1 MDVLTGI
8 KTLISSVPQNIINLI
23 SNQNTEVVWFIM
35 LILCF
40 LSILVFLRL
49 FGYVG
54 LYVYSAI
61 AIIAANIQVLKQANF
76 NFFSS
81 INEKIIP
88 FYEPSPI
95 ALGTILFASTFL
107 CTDILSE
114 YYGKEKARKNVLIGF
129 CSFFLM
135 TILML
140 VTIGIQ
146 PAEGEWVSMVQ
157 DSLAILFTPMTS
169 IFVASMIA
177 YLISQ
182 YFDIWFFNYL
192 KTISSNKL
200 LWLRNN
206 VSTAVSSLIDNTIF
220 SIFAWIILNPNPFP
234 LSDVIMTFILGVYL
248 LRVFIA
254 LLDTPFIYLA
264 KYFIPEEKNP
274 SPEMG

>member
-8 KTLISSVPQNIINLI
+8 KTLISSIPQNIINLI

-61 AIIAANIQVLKQANF
+61 AIIVANIQVLKQANF

-146 PAEGEWVSMVQ
+146 PAEDEWVSMVQ
-157 DSLAILFTPMTS
+157 ESLAILFTPMTS

-182 YFDIWFFNYL
+182 YFDIWFFSYL
-192 KTISSNKL
+192 KTVSSNKL

-206 VSTAVSSLIDNTIF
+206 VSTAVSSLIDNTVF

-254 LLDTPFIYLA
+254 ILDTPFIYLA
-264 KYFIPEEKNP
+264 KYFIQEEKN
-274 SPEMG
+274 SSTEMG

>member
-8 KTLISSVPQNIINLI
+8 KTLISLIPQNIINLI
-23 SNQNTEVVWFIM
+23 SNQNTEVVWFLM

-146 PAEGEWVSMVQ
+146 PAEDEWVSMVQ
-157 DSLAILFTPMTS
+157 ESLAILFTPMTS

-182 YFDIWFFNYL
+182 YFDIWFFSYL
-192 KTISSNKL
+192 KTVSSNKL

-206 VSTAVSSLIDNTIF
+206 ISTALSSLIDNTIF

-254 LLDTPFIYLA
+254 LLDTPFLYLA
-264 KYFIPEEKNP
+264 KYFIPEEKNS

>member
-1 MDVLTGI
+1 MDVLNGI
-8 KTLISSVPQNIINLI
+8 KTLISSIPQNIINLI

-35 LILCF
+35 LVLCF

-114 YYGKEKARKNVLIGF
+114 YYGKEKAKKNVLIGF

-146 PAEGEWVSMVQ
+146 PAEDEWVSMVQ
-157 DSLAILFTPMTS
+157 ESLAIIFTPMTS

-182 YFDIWFFNYL
+182 YFDIWFFSYL
-192 KTISSNKL
+192 KTVSSNKL

-264 KYFIPEEKNP
+264 RYFIPKEKNS

>member
-1 MDVLTGI
+1 MDVITGI
-8 KTLISSVPQNIINLI
+8 KTIISSIPQNIINLI

-146 PAEGEWVSMVQ
+146 PAEDEWVSMVQ
-157 DSLAILFTPMTS
+157 ESLAILFTPMTS

-182 YFDIWFFNYL
+182 YFDIWFFSYL
-192 KTISSNKL
+192 KTVSSNKL

-254 LLDTPFIYLA
+254 ILDTPFIYLA
-264 KYFIPEEKNP
+264 KYFIPEEKNS

>member
-8 KTLISSVPQNIINLI
+8 KTLISSIPQNIINLI

-76 NFFSS
+76 NLFSS

-146 PAEGEWVSMVQ
+146 PAEDEWVSMVQ
-157 DSLAILFTPMTS
+157 ESLAILFTPMTS

-182 YFDIWFFNYL
+182 YFDIWFFSYL
-192 KTISSNKL
+192 KTVSSNKL

-254 LLDTPFIYLA
+254 ILDTPFIYLA
-264 KYFIPEEKNP
+264 KYFIPEEKNS